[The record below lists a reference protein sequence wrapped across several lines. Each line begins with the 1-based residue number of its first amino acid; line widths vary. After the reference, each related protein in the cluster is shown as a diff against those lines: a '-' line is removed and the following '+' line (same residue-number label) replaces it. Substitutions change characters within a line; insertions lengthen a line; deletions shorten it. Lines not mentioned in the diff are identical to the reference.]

1 MFKWSITP
9 LVFLIALATVG
20 MSEVGT
26 NAADRQKEKEL
37 ARRLAYWTSAKV
49 SPYCTFE
56 GGKKFPSK
64 YYKSDNRDNEKGKCD
79 DGDSIMFNALLC
91 TVDEPAGCDTVKR
104 SKTKDGR
111 WWRSPRKAR
120 ETAAEGGSETTFSND
135 HAVGVMLYALET
147 KNGDEL
153 EAWIRYLNKG
163 RLQNIH
169 PAYCRDT
176 RCAFKLF
183 DCPLLD
189 RAAAIL
195 ARPNF
200 LCGTPYRP
208 SQALT
213 ELRRAHEAIE
223 EKYNDLPAK
232 EALAPGFKQANDL
245 VKKLLEQLSNLS
257 SAIETEA
264 ERAATLARAAA
275 NLHGTVA
282 LLNAHVND
290 PGFARNNV
298 SVAVYM
304 LMKYGAADG
313 PELRLAARHVA
324 AKEPRNAFLEY
335 VAYGATDKMLDI
347 ILEKCRSEEEDLKK
361 PQQPRHQ
368 WTWERTDQEMAH
380 RETMFWDCVFVAK
393 LYKAGDIKAVY
404 NGLPGVS
411 NAAGE
416 LSNQQAKLVARIEDV
431 LDLLKGL
438 VNGDA
443 AKDPAKFFGKVAE
456 KEFKRKVAE
465 IETKAKAIGK
475 EVAKQA
481 KLIERTIRNPRVEDI
496 LNPGFNPLPTN
507 PKGPFS
513 DILVPGAGRI
523 VPW

>member
-1 MFKWSITP
+1 MFKRSLT
-9 LVFLIALATVG
+9 ALAFLFVLILTCFIAG
-20 MSEVGT
+20 STE
-26 NAADRQKEKEL
+26 AADSQKVREL
-37 ARRLAYWTSAKV
+37 NRRFAYWNSASV
-49 SPYCTFE
+49 APYCTFD
-56 GGKKFPSK
+56 GGRKFPSK
-64 YYKSDNRDNEKGKCD
+64 YHKSDNRDNETGKCD

-91 TVDEPAGCDTVKR
+91 SVGEQDGCDAVKR
-104 SKTKDGR
+104 SKTNDGR
-111 WWRSPRKAR
+111 WWRSPKKAR
-120 ETAAEGGSETTFSND
+120 ETATEGGSETTFSND

-147 KNGDEL
+147 NNGDEL
-153 EAWIRYLNKG
+153 EEWIRYLNKG

-169 PAYCRDT
+169 PAYCKDT

-200 LCGTPYRP
+200 LCGPPYRP
-208 SQALT
+208 SQALA

-223 EKYNDLPAK
+223 EKYNELPAK
-232 EALAPGFKQANDL
+232 EALAPGFKQANEL
-245 VKKLLEQLSNLS
+245 VKKLLDQLSNLS

-275 NLHGTVA
+275 NLDGTVA

-290 PGFARNNV
+290 AGFARNNV

-313 PELRLAARHVA
+313 PELRLAASQVA

-335 VAYGATDKMLDI
+335 VAHGATDKMLDI
-347 ILEKCRSEEEDLKK
+347 ILEKCRSEADDRKK

-368 WTWERTDQEMAH
+368 WTWERTDQEIAH

-393 LYKAGDIKAVY
+393 LYKAGDIRAQY

-416 LSNQQAKLVARIEDV
+416 LSNQQEKLVARIEEV
-431 LDLLKGL
+431 FDLLNGL

-443 AKDPAKFFGKVAE
+443 ATDPAKYFGKFAE
-456 KEFKRKVAE
+456 REFKRKVAE
-465 IETKAKAIGK
+465 IETKAKKIGK
-475 EVAKQA
+475 EVATQA

-496 LNPGFNPLPTN
+496 LNPGFNPFPTN
-507 PKGPFS
+507 PGGPFPR
-513 DILVPGAGRI
+513 IPIPGQGRI
-523 VPW
+523 LPW